1 MRPIVGSRPIAAAV
15 VVLVACVVAGCD
27 EAGGRAGFP
36 AGVYEVTFQAG
47 SSPEESPECLDQ
59 SLLISDLVTLFDGLT
74 HFEIAP
80 VDDFGEPT
88 SAADAHYWGF
98 IQCATADCVEDPWGY
113 DAEPLL
119 GSPEVGSLSGTS
131 EMGSFGYSD
140 VEQAAE
146 CFRTVLT
153 STLVL
158 DEERQ
163 SVRLEF
169 ENAMVFVEVDYDPD
183 NLDQLEQDCFDS
195 PPEIPAVPC
204 SRLEVIE
211 GTRID

>member
-1 MRPIVGSRPIAAAV
+1 MRPIVASRPTAV
-15 VVLVACVVAGCD
+15 TVVLLVACAVAGCD
-27 EAGGRAGFP
+27 GAEGQAGFP
-36 AGVYEVTFQAG
+36 AGVYEVTSQSG
-47 SSPEESPECLDQ
+47 SSPEESPACLDE
-59 SLLISDLVTLFDGLT
+59 SLLISDVVTLFDGLT

-80 VDDFGEPT
+80 VDDSGEPT
-88 SAADAHYWGF
+88 SEADAQYWGF
-98 IQCATADCVEDPWGY
+98 IQCATADCLGDPAGY
-113 DAEPLL
+113 DAVPLL

-131 EMGSFGYSD
+131 EMLSFGFSE

-158 DEERQ
+158 DEEHQ

-169 ENAMVFVEVDYDPD
+169 ENVMVFVPVDYDPD
-183 NLDQLEQDCFDS
+183 TLDQLEQDCFDN
-195 PPEIPAVPC
+195 PPEIPADPC
-204 SRLEVIE
+204 SRLEIIE